1 MAEKEKVIAKPK
13 PKPRPKPKPKVKAEK
28 EQKEITAAPPEGE
41 KKEIEEGKP
50 AREGL
55 EERIY
60 TIPLRRAWLVSRYKR
75 VPKAVKLVRNF
86 VLRHMKAE
94 SIVISND
101 LNEELWS
108 RGIQKPPRRIR
119 VKAEKD
125 KEGVVT
131 VYPAE
136 ARGD

>member
-1 MAEKEKVIAKPK
+1 MAEKEKIIAKPA
-13 PKPRPKPKPKVKAEK
+13 PKPKPKVKAEK
-28 EQKEITAAPPEGE
+28 ELKETKSAPPEEG
-41 KKEIEEGKP
+41 KKEVAEVKP
-50 AREGL
+50 EKARL
-55 EERIY
+55 EERVY
-60 TIPLRRAWLVSRYKR
+60 TIPLRRAWVVPCTKR
-75 VPKAVKLVRNF
+75 TPKAVKLVRNF
-86 VLRHMKAE
+86 ILRHMKAE

-136 ARGD
+136 AQTA

>member
-1 MAEKEKVIAKPK
+1 MAEKEKVAAKPK
-13 PKPRPKPKPKVKAEK
+13 PKPKPKPKVKAEE
-28 EQKEITAAPPEGE
+28 EQQEITVPPPEGE
-41 KKEIEEGKP
+41 KKEIEEVKP
-50 AREGL
+50 EKERL

-60 TIPLRRAWLVSRYKR
+60 TIPLRRAWIVSRRKR
-75 VPKAVKLVRNF
+75 TPKAVKLVRDF

-108 RGIQKPPRRIR
+108 RGIQKPPRRVR

>member
-1 MAEKEKVIAKPK
+1 MAEKEKVVAKPA
-13 PKPRPKPKPKVKAEK
+13 PKPKPKVKAEK
-28 EQKEITAAPPEGE
+28 EPKETKPLPIEEG
-41 KKEIEEGKP
+41 KKEIEEVKP
-50 AREGL
+50 EKERL
-55 EERIY
+55 EERVY
-60 TIPLRRAWLVSRYKR
+60 TIPLRRAWLVSNRKR
-75 VPKAVKLVRNF
+75 TPKAVKLVRDF
-86 VLRHMKAE
+86 ILRHMKAE

-108 RGIQKPPRRIR
+108 RGIQKPPRKIR

-136 ARGD
+136 ENVA

>member
-1 MAEKEKVIAKPK
+1 MAEKEKGVAKPK
-13 PKPRPKPKPKVKAEK
+13 LKPKPKVKAEE
-28 EQKEITAAPPEGE
+28 EQKELTPSPPEGE
-41 KKEIEEGKP
+41 KKEIEEVKP
-50 AREGL
+50 EKEGL

-60 TIPLRRAWLVSRYKR
+60 TIPLRRAWIVSRRKR
-75 VPKAVKLVRNF
+75 TPKAVKLVRDF

-131 VYPAE
+131 VYLAE

>member
-1 MAEKEKVIAKPK
+1 MAAKEKVSAKPK
-13 PKPRPKPKPKVKAEK
+13 PKPKPKPKVKVEE
-28 EQKEITAAPPEGE
+28 EQKELITPSPEEG
-41 KKEIEEGKP
+41 KKEIEEVKP
-50 AREGL
+50 EKEGL

-60 TIPLRRAWLVSRYKR
+60 TIPLRRAWIVSRRKR
-75 VPKAVKLVRNF
+75 TPKAVKLVRDF